1 MMIGQELAQPS
12 QRAFAPGDTV
22 LQINGLS
29 LPGAGA
35 FGVSLQD
42 ISFRL
47 RAGEILGIAGVAG
60 NGQDELLLA
69 LSGERRVSRDMIRL
83 GPAPVGDKG
92 PNARAGAWPAG
103 RAGGTIGSRGC
114 PRHDTR
120 GKCISLRGEFG

>member
-47 RAGEILGIAGVAG
+47 RAGEILGIAGW
-60 NGQDELLLA
+60 LA
-69 LSGERRVSRDMIRL
+69 MGRMNSCWRY
-83 GPAPVGDKG
+83 PA
-92 PNARAGAWPAG
+92 NAVFRA
-103 RAGGTIGSRGC
+103 T
-114 PRHDTR
+114 
-120 GKCISLRGEFG
+120 